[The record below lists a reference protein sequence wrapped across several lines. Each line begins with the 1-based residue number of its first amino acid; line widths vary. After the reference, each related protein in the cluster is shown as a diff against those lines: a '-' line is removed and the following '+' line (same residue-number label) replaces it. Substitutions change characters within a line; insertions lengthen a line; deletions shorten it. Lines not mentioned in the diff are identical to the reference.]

1 MNYEKKHFYYAL
13 CLFLQ
18 KKVEKYTSVFFDL
31 DRTLWDLEKNALICL
46 EEIYTEN
53 NLQEKGIPSFDAFHT
68 VYKNI
73 NNLLWAAYRK
83 DEIKKEKLRT
93 ERFKLCLQHF
103 HITDDILANTM
114 GDEYI
119 NKSPKKTSL
128 FPHSIE
134 ILEYL
139 SEKYNVFIITNG
151 FKEVQYEK
159 LRNAK
164 IAKYFKH
171 VFVSEEIGAMKPNP
185 LIFKE
190 ALRLSNSSADKS
202 IMIGDD
208 FAVDILGAKAVGI
221 DQIYFNPENEIQ
233 KESATY
239 EIKSLKEIFDIL

>member
-1 MNYEKKHFYYAL
+1 MACRNAYF
-13 CLFLQ
+13 LFLQ
-18 KKVEKYTSVFFDL
+18 KKVKKYTSVFFDL
-31 DRTLWDLEKNALICL
+31 DRTLWDLEKNALLCL
-46 EEIYTEN
+46 EEIYHEN
-53 NLQEKGIPSFDAFHT
+53 NLHDKGIPSFEAFHT

-93 ERFKLCLQHF
+93 ERFKLSLQHF
-103 HITDDILANTM
+103 RISNDILANKM
-114 GDEYI
+114 GDEYV
-119 NKSPKKTSL
+119 NNSPKKTAL
-128 FPHSIE
+128 FPHSKE
-134 ILEYL
+134 ILDYL
-139 SEKYNVFIITNG
+139 SKKYSLFIITNG
-151 FKEVQYEK
+151 FKEVQYKK
-159 LRNAK
+159 LQNAA

-171 VFVSEEIGAMKPNP
+171 VFVSEEIGAMKPHP
-185 LIFKE
+185 FIFKE
-190 ALRLSNSSADKS
+190 TLRLSNSSADNS